1 MLTPSDIKAAPE
13 KRIRPGS
20 PRLATTTLAI
30 ASQSFEGSKG
40 GIARVCELTARVAI
54 DAGYSPSL
62 LSVQNEGGLF
72 QHKDFWRGYGG
83 SRAGFVW
90 ACIMSGLKGDRILY
104 DQLGTARA
112 QIVPRSLSQPCGT
125 WIHGI
130 EVWYEL
136 RPDRLNAAKRMAY
149 LVTNSHFTRERAAS
163 YDPVFAAARVCW
175 LGTAEDDPPASLAPL
190 DGPPVVTIIGRLDN
204 AAYKGHREL
213 IEAWPSVV
221 EAVPGA
227 ELVII
232 GIGPSLELHCSL
244 AAASP
249 AAAHIKILGFVPD
262 AALPDWWRRS
272 VIFAMPSR
280 GEGFG
285 LAYVEAMRWGI
296 PVIASV
302 HDAGQEVNLHNST
315 GLNVDLDRKTEL
327 RDAVIALLRDRDM
340 AARMGAA
347 GHRRWRQYFC
357 YSAFRDRFLPE
368 LRYFVDL

>member
-1 MLTPSDIKAAPE
+1 MTMPAPRRLEQKPPSLGRAWPRPAA
-13 KRIRPGS
+13 
-20 PRLATTTLAI
+20 ALAI

-54 DAGYSPSL
+54 EAGYLPSL
-62 LSVQNEGGLF
+62 LSVQNEGGAF
-72 QHKDFWRGYGG
+72 QGSNDWRGHDG
-83 SRAGFVW
+83 SRASFVW
-90 ACIMSGLKGDRILY
+90 SCLRAGLKGQRIVY

-112 QIVPRSLSQPCGT
+112 QILPRRVSQPCGV

-136 RPDRLNAAKRMAY
+136 RPDRLHAAKRVNYMVA
-149 LVTNSHFTRERAAS
+149 NSHFTRERATS
-163 YDPVFAAARVCW
+163 FDPTFAAARVCW
-175 LGTAEDDPPASLAPL
+175 LGTAEDEAPERLAPL
-190 DGPPVVTIIGRLDN
+190 NGPPVVTMIGRLDN

-221 EAVPGA
+221 DAVPGA

-232 GIGPSLELHCSL
+232 GAGPSLEKHRSL
-244 AAASP
+244 AAAS
-249 AAAHIKILGFVPD
+249 AAAKFIKVVGFEPD
-262 AALPDWWRRS
+262 AALPERWRRT
-272 VIFAMPSR
+272 VVFAMPSR

-285 LAYVEAMRWGI
+285 LAYIEAMRWGV

-302 HDAGQEVNLHNST
+302 HDAGQEVNLNGVT
-315 GLNVDLDRKTEL
+315 GFNVDLDRKDEL

-347 GHRRWRQYFC
+347 GHRRWRQNFR
-357 YSAFRDRFLPE
+357 YSAFRDRFLLE
-368 LRYFVDL
+368 LAHFAQL